1 MCGSLNTKTRSKLKM
16 KLIHVITIH
25 VKCKAFFKII
35 NCMDHRLTLMNA
47 CQQVIGTKV
56 LTEAAA
62 RSPRLFLLAWTTR
75 SANS

>member
-16 KLIHVITIH
+16 KLIITIH

-62 RSPRLFLLAWTTR
+62 RSPLLFLLAWTTR